1 MISMQCENQNLIRNE
16 VLRYVNNKTWQ
27 KFNITS
33 MFYFQIRL
41 EALNQI
47 LELLSTEK
55 DKEQIVDQEEG
66 TSFWQTPSLSSTTLL
81 DSVHVQFLAGWF
93 GLYSSNTEVCN
104 TPQLSHYENLSYLG
118 DFCLERFVN

>member
-1 MISMQCENQNLIRNE
+1 
-16 VLRYVNNKTWQ
+16 
-27 KFNITS
+27 

-81 DSVHVQFLAGWF
+81 DSVHVQFLAG
-93 GLYSSNTEVCN
+93 
-104 TPQLSHYENLSYLG
+104 
-118 DFCLERFVN
+118 

>member
-1 MISMQCENQNLIRNE
+1 
-16 VLRYVNNKTWQ
+16 
-27 KFNITS
+27 

-47 LELLSTEK
+47 LELLSTGK

-81 DSVHVQFLAGWF
+81 DSVHVQFLAG
-93 GLYSSNTEVCN
+93 
-104 TPQLSHYENLSYLG
+104 
-118 DFCLERFVN
+118 